1 MKTYVTFHTYKKNQP
16 IALIIEDYVNK
27 RSGKIVESRKEIR
40 HRFAYLDWTE
50 QKKILVLFLNSGKL
64 DREWAYT
71 VLLDIWDNDFEP
83 MIDKLWNQYH
93 EDKCAWVIIRH
104 FPINY
109 VRDNM
114 ESLAKGRNYYFIC
127 KRLGQ
132 VDKVSIDKDRL
143 SESDYLAL
151 MSDLEK
157 TIETDEALDIMFRL
171 VHDLC
176 INPLDY
182 LEIPF
187 IEHNQPISS
196 MDFPVIRKGLFHL
209 QNMGCHLAV
218 EEFERWDKNAKD
230 SLIESPE
237 FQELCNASV
246 DDANYRIRVTGLC
259 FICLYIALDDKYKR
273 SDDPPIEAMKKPI
286 SYYKI
291 VDYRPDNPPF

>member
-104 FPINY
+104 FPIDY

-114 ESLAKGRNYYFIC
+114 EALAKGRNYYFIC
-127 KRLGQ
+127 KRLSL
-132 VDKVSIDKDRL
+132 VNDVNIDKDSL

-151 MSDLEK
+151 LSDLGK
-157 TIETDEALDIMFRL
+157 TIDTDEALDIMFKM
-171 VHDLC
+171 VHNLC
-176 INPLDY
+176 AKPLDY
-182 LEIPF
+182 IELPF
-187 IEHNQPISS
+187 VEHNQPISS
-196 MDFPVIRKGLFHL
+196 MDFPIIRKGLFHL
-209 QNMGCHLAV
+209 RNMGCCLAV
-218 EEFERWDKNAKD
+218 DRFEQWDKNARN

-237 FQELCNASV
+237 FQELCNTSI
-246 DDANYRIRVTGLC
+246 DDANYRIRVVGLC
-259 FICLYIALDDKYKR
+259 FICLYTVLDDKYKR
-273 SDDPPIEAMKKPI
+273 SDAPPIDAMKKPL
-286 SYYKI
+286 SYYKT
-291 VDYRPDNPPF
+291 VDYSQENLPF